1 MVKPGALRQATGEVM
16 AEMGFSQRRACRV
29 VGLPRSSCQ
38 YRSLRVA
45 PTELVERLRALATK
59 RPRFG
64 YRRLYVLLRREGQ
77 VVNHKRIYRLYRQ
90 EGLAL
95 RRKARKRLTAG
106 IRTVLPA
113 PSRPN
118 ERWSMDFVSDVTAT
132 GRRFRVF
139 TLVDDFTRES
149 LTLLTDTSLG
159 GARVAR
165 ALELVAAERGLPELI
180 VTDNGPEFSGRVLD
194 TWCYERGVKHH
205 FIRPGKPVENAYI
218 ESFNGKFRDECL
230 NQHWF
235 LSLEEARRL
244 IAEWRIDYNEC
255 RPHSSLDGMTPRE
268 YAEANRGPTQQ
279 VA

>member
-1 MVKPGALRQATGEVM
+1 MVKPAALRQATGEVM

-29 VGLPRSSCQ
+29 VGLPRSNCQ
-38 YRSLRVA
+38 YRSLRAA
-45 PTELVERLRALATK
+45 PTELVARLRALATK

-90 EGLAL
+90 EGLSL

-106 IRTVLPA
+106 VRTVLPA

-149 LTLLTDTSLG
+149 LALVPDTSLG

-165 ALELVAAERGLPELI
+165 ALELVAAERGLPDLI

-194 TWCYERGVKHH
+194 TWCYQRGVKHH

-235 LSLEEARRL
+235 FGLEEARRL
-244 IAEWRIDYNEC
+244 IAEWFVDYNEC

-268 YAEANRGPTQQ
+268 YAEANRGLTQR

>member
-1 MVKPGALRQATGEVM
+1 MVKPAALRQAAGVMM
-16 AEMGFSQRRACRV
+16 AELGLSQRRACLAM
-29 VGLPRSSCQ
+29 GLQRSSCQ
-38 YRSLRVA
+38 YRSQRAA
-45 PTELVERLRALATK
+45 PTELLARLRALATK

-64 YRRLYVLLRREGQ
+64 YRRLCVMLRREGH
-77 VVNHKRIYRLYRQ
+77 VVNHKRVYRLYRE
-90 EGLAL
+90 EGLSL
-95 RRKARKRLTAG
+95 RRKTRKRFRAG
-106 IRTVLPA
+106 VRTLLPA

-118 ERWSMDFVSDVTAT
+118 ERWSMDFVSEVTSS

-149 LTLLTDTSLG
+149 LTLVADTSLG

-165 ALELVAAERGLPELI
+165 ALEFVAVERGLPELI
-180 VTDNGPEFSGRVLD
+180 VTDNGPEFTGRALD
-194 TWCYERGVKHH
+194 TWCYQQGVKHH

-235 LSLEEARRL
+235 LSLEDARRI
-244 IAEWRIDYNEC
+244 IAAWLVDYNEA
-255 RPHSSLDGMTPRE
+255 RPHSSLDGMTPKE
-268 YAEANRGPTQQ
+268 YAESNRGLAQQ